1 VQVIDRH
8 TNTILLLGGLVLIG
22 VALAGGAVLASAVPA
37 EEQPKS
43 LKQGPIETPVPC
55 PDSYPPATSR
65 DAEAQALVDSLD
77 EAIAAARK
85 AAGHDVQLYNISSY
99 PGVTFRL
106 FYSGKGGGASVDLDA
121 SGQVINAEPSS
132 SPSSSE
138 GFRAMK
144 PIDDVRIG
152 PSAAIA
158 VAKAQQ
164 PDAEILGA
172 SLWRG
177 GDCRLAWRNSA
188 RTRQRMFTI
197 VVDDATGE
205 IRHDLNPPSQ
215 RTPAASDTQQV
226 IPRKTPSPEELAEK
240 FKPGKPWDSS
250 DPSEAEARR
259 FADYPLFWFGSSI
272 RGYNLQ
278 RIGHSR
284 YTTLWGDVRDE
295 YSFVYGQCERDPGQ
309 RDGGCQ
315 APAFINVQPV
325 CAIKP
330 EDVAQQ
336 KGPDGNPIGIET
348 IGAGALLHRSGDGA
362 AAIWTGQVRLTIGI
376 VSQDGRVTD
385 ADLAQL
391 RGLGRNTFPQG
402 GQLPPPDFS
411 ACP

>member
-1 VQVIDRH
+1 VRSRH
-8 TNTILLLGGLVLIG
+8 TKTGYLVGILVLVGI
-22 VALAGGAVLASAVPA
+22 ALAGGAVLASAVPA
-37 EEQPKS
+37 EEQPRS
-43 LKQGPIETPVPC
+43 MKQGPVVTPVPC
-55 PDSYPPATSR
+55 PDSHPPASSR

-77 EAIAAARK
+77 EAMAAARK

-106 FYSGKGGGASVDLDA
+106 FYSGKGGGARVDLD
-121 SGQVINAEPSS
+121 GNGLVISAEPISTS
-132 SPSSSE
+132 TPSE
-138 GFRAMK
+138 GHRGMPA
-144 PIDDVRIG
+144 IDDVRTG
-152 PSAAIA
+152 SSAAIA
-158 VAKAQQ
+158 AARSHD
-164 PDAEILGA
+164 PNAEILVT
-172 SLWRG
+172 SLWRE
-177 GDCRLAWRNSA
+177 GDCRLAWRNFA

-197 VVDDATGE
+197 TVDDATGD

-215 RTPAASDTQQV
+215 RTTAATDTQQV
-226 IPRKTPSPEELAEK
+226 IPRPTMSPEQLAER

-250 DPSEAEARR
+250 DPSEADARR
-259 FADYPLFWFGSSI
+259 FADYPLFWFGPSI

-284 YTTLWGDVRDE
+284 YTTPWGEVRDE

-330 EDVAQQ
+330 EDMAQQ

-376 VSQDGRVTD
+376 VSQDGRITD

-402 GQLPPPDFS
+402 GLLPPPDFS

>member
-1 VQVIDRH
+1 VRSRRTV
-8 TNTILLLGGLVLIG
+8 TSYLVGVLVLVG

-37 EEQPKS
+37 EQQPKS
-43 LKQGPIETPVPC
+43 MKQGPIETPVPC
-55 PDSYPPATSR
+55 PDSYPPASSR
-65 DAEAQALVDSLD
+65 DAEAQALVDNLD
-77 EAIAAARK
+77 EAVAAARK
-85 AAGHDVQLYNISSY
+85 AAGHDVHLYNISSY

-106 FYSGKGGGASVDLDA
+106 FYFGKGGGASVDLDG
-121 SGQVINAEPSS
+121 SGLVINAGPSS
-132 SPSSSE
+132 SPSASE

-172 SLWRG
+172 SLWRI
-177 GDCRLAWRNSA
+177 GDCSLAWRVGV
-188 RTRQRMFTI
+188 RTGQRVSTI
-197 VVDDATGE
+197 SIANATGE
-205 IRHDLNPPSQ
+205 VNQRDGPPSQ
-215 RTPAASDTQQV
+215 RPPDPNVTPQV
-226 IPRKTPSPEELAEK
+226 VPRPTMSPEQLAER

-259 FADYPLFWFGSSI
+259 FADYPLFWFGPSI

-278 RIGHSR
+278 RIAHSR
-284 YTTLWGDVRDE
+284 YTTPWGDVRDE
-295 YSFVYGQCERDPGQ
+295 YSFVYGLCEREPGQ
-309 RDGGCQ
+309 RDGGCRV
-315 APAFINVQPV
+315 PAYINVQPV